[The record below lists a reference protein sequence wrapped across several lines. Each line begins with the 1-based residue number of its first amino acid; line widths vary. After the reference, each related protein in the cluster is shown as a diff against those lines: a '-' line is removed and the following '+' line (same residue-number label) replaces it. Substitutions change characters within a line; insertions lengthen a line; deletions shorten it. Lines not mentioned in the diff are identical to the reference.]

1 MRLRY
6 LLSVLWLLCAL
17 DVRAA
22 ETYVFKFATLV
33 PTGSTWMNIIDD
45 WARQVENDSHGRL
58 TFKMYPGGVAGDE
71 TDVLRKIRFG
81 QFHGGAF
88 TGYGIGHVYSQARV
102 LEMPFLFRNTA
113 EIDHVRRHFMPA
125 IESGFRGNGYEL
137 LGWMEVGFVHF
148 FSRTPIRNLGD
159 LRQRRIWLWQGDP
172 LGQAFFDATQ
182 IAPVPLSI
190 TDVYTSLSTGMIDTV
205 YSTPLGTIAMQWH
218 NKTAYVTDIPMA
230 NGIGALI
237 VTQKFYNNLPKDL
250 QRLLK
255 STGRAAGE
263 RLVAATRA
271 DNAKSIRV
279 LKQHGLQ
286 FMMQEK
292 DVDPVELLRIRD
304 QAAQAL
310 ATSGYIP
317 QPVFDRVRV
326 LLDDYRRKK
335 PGSDP

>member
-17 DVRAA
+17 DAHAA
-22 ETYVFKFATLV
+22 ETYVFKFATLA
-33 PTGSTWMNIIDD
+33 PAGSTWMNIIDD
-45 WARQVENDSHGRL
+45 WARQVEKDSHGRL

-113 EIDHVRRHFMPA
+113 EIDHVRRHFMPE
-125 IESGFRGNGYEL
+125 IESGFRSSGFEL
-137 LGWMEVGFVHF
+137 LGWMETGFIRF
-148 FSRTPIRNLGD
+148 FSRTPIRNLDD

-271 DNAKSIRV
+271 DNAKSISV